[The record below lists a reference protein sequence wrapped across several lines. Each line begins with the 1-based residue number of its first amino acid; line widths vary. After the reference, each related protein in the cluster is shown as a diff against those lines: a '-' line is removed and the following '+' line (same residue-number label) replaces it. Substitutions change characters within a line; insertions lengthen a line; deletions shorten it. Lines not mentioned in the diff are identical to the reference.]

1 MDDSLNDD
9 IKKGKKRRR
18 KRTLHYAGRKERIQD
33 KLTNLKVERSNIEGL
48 LCSAYVE
55 NEELRRRLVNLHSS
69 CLL

>member
-18 KRTLHYAGRKERIQD
+18 KRTRHYAGRKERIQD
-33 KLTNLKVERSNIEGL
+33 KLTNLKVERSG
-48 LCSAYVE
+48 SAYVE